1 MANLAT
7 TTITGGLIHKEG
19 TATLSGT
26 SLTIDMSTGRTF
38 EIDLDGASGN
48 IATFNITNVPAS
60 TYVSE
65 FILNVTTHV
74 VAGLP
79 RQILWGSLTGV
90 NPLWAGNGGSAGSGP
105 TITGTADKKDIYKFS
120 TSDGGTSWYG
130 SIIGQNY
137 S

>member
-7 TTITGGLIHKEG
+7 TTISGGLTHKEG

-26 SLTIDMSTGRTF
+26 SLTVDLSTGRTF
-38 EIDLDGASGN
+38 EVDLQGASGN

-65 FILNVTTHV
+65 FILNVKQGST
-74 VAGLP
+74 A
-79 RQILWGSLTGV
+79 RSILWGSLTGV

-105 TITGTADKKDIYKFS
+105 TITATNDKIDIYKFS
-120 TSDGGTSWYG
+120 SWDGGTTGYG
-130 SIIGQNY
+130 RVIGQNY
-137 S
+137 